1 MTKRKIISIDEEKCT
16 GCAECIPNCPEGA
29 LQVIDG
35 KARLVSHLFCDGLGA
50 CVGHCPTGAMTV
62 EEREAEPYDERRVME
77 NIVKQG
83 PNTIA
88 AHLSHLRGHGAD
100 DYLREAVGYLKER
113 GIAVPGNTP
122 RAPFLGGCPGT
133 RVGELAAVKAKLA
146 TAGDAP
152 AAGPGLKAERPSRL
166 RNWPVQLKLVPPIAP
181 WLKGAELLI
190 AADCVPFALPDF
202 HEELLKGRVLLVGCP
217 KLDDAEAYVAK
228 LAAVFE
234 ANDVRSVTVAH
245 MEVPCCFGLVEI
257 VKQAIARSGKA
268 VPFEE
273 VTVGVE
279 GGVLARA

>member
-1 MTKRKIISIDEEKCT
+1 MAKRKIISIDEEKCT

-29 LQVIDG
+29 LQVIDD
-35 KARLVSHLFCDGLGA
+35 KCRLVSDLFCDGLGA

-88 AHLSHLRGHGAD
+88 AHLKHLKEHGAD
-100 DYLREAVGYLKER
+100 DCHSEAVGFLKEH
-113 GIAVPGNTP
+113 GIAVPGDAP
-122 RAPFLGGCPGT
+122 KAPFLGGCPGT
-133 RVGELAAVKAKLA
+133 RVRELAAVKAKL
-146 TAGDAP
+146 TPAGDAP
-152 AAGPGLKAERPSRL
+152 AAGPRTERPSRL
-166 RNWPVQLKLVPPIAP
+166 RNWPVQLKLVPPVSP
-181 WLKGAELLI
+181 WLKGADLLI
-190 AADCVPFALPDF
+190 AADCVAFALPDF
-202 HEELLKGRVLLVGCP
+202 HEELLEGRVLLVGCP
-217 KLDDAEAYVAK
+217 KLDDAEAYVTK

-257 VKQAIARSGKA
+257 VKQAIARSGKV
-268 VPFEE
+268 VPYAE

>member
-1 MTKRKIISIDEEKCT
+1 MAKRKIISIDEEKCT

-35 KARLVSHLFCDGLGA
+35 KARLVSDLFCDGLGA

-77 NIVKQG
+77 NIVQAG

-88 AHLSHLRGHGAD
+88 AHLKHLKDHGAD
-100 DYLREAVGYLKER
+100 DYLREAVAYLEEQ
-113 GIAVPGNTP
+113 GIDAPGKAPADVPE
-122 RAPFLGGCPGT
+122 APFLGGCPGT
-133 RVGELAAVKAKLA
+133 RVRELAPA
-146 TAGDAP
+146 DPAP
-152 AAGPGLKAERPSRL
+152 AAADAPTAKRPSHL

-181 WLKGAELLI
+181 WLKGADLLI
-190 AADCVPFALPDF
+190 AADCVAFALPDF
-202 HEELLKGRVLLVGCP
+202 HEELLEGRVLLIGCP
-217 KLDDAEAYVAK
+217 KLDDGEAYVTK

-234 ANDVRSVTVAH
+234 ANAVKSVTVAH

-257 VKQAIARSGKA
+257 VKAAIERSGTD
-268 VPFEE
+268 VPYFE
-273 VTVGVE
+273 VTVGIQ